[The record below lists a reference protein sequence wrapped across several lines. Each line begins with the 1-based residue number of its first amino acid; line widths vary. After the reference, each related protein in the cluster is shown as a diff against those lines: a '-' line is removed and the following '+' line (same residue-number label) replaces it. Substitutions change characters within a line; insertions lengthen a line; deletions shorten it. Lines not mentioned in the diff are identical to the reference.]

1 MYLSNYNRLKFLS
14 SIQPKFRKLIIRT
27 LSASLLSKRIE
38 QPKDA
43 HSNLLTNDEHVF
55 EVQHHVVKPSAM
67 NDYELIFNDY
77 TSQLKEK
84 NSSNGLVHTGS
95 WKVHIGNIQNQ
106 YVHIWMYKNF
116 AHLDE
121 FVGSPKSNLNSNKL
135 HEHIVQHSNQICL
148 PFSYFGIPQ
157 PRSKSDDQSS
167 PNIYEMRSYWLKPGT
182 LIEWGNLWHKGVQ
195 YRPDAKVLGVFSQIG
210 ELYNV
215 HHMWSYQNFQHRK
228 QMRTNAWAKPGWSEN
243 VEYTVRLIHK
253 MESKILVPLK
263 NSPMQ

>member
-1 MYLSNYNRLKFLS
+1 MYLSNHNTLKCLT
-14 SIQPKFRKLIIRT
+14 SIQSKLGKLITRT
-27 LSASLLSKRIE
+27 LFNPFQAKPIVAA
-38 QPKDA
+38 KDA
-43 HSNLLTNDEHVF
+43 HSNLLTDSEHVF
-55 EVQHHVVKPSAM
+55 EVQHHTVKPKSM
-67 NDYELIFNDY
+67 NEYELVFNDY
-77 TSQLKEK
+77 TSELLKK
-84 NSSNGLVHTGS
+84 HGSTGLVHTGS
-95 WKVHIGNIQNQ
+95 WRVHIGNVRNQ

-116 AHLDE
+116 SHLDE
-121 FVGSPKSNLNSNKL
+121 FVDYSKQSLTSNKL
-135 HEHIVQHSNQICL
+135 NEHIIQHSNQICL
-148 PFSYFGIPQ
+148 SFSYFGIPQ
-157 PRSKSDDQSS
+157 PKSKSDDQSN

-215 HHMWSYQNFQHRK
+215 HHMWSYKNFQHRK

-243 VEYTVRLIHK
+243 VEYTVPLIRK